1 MPPSREYS
9 NKDIIK
15 AIAGI
20 KEDGLLSF
28 RDAEDLFNVP
38 VATIK
43 RKTKK

>member
-9 NKDIIK
+9 NEDIIK
-15 AIAGI
+15 ATAGI
-20 KEDGLLSF
+20 KDGLSF
-28 RDAEDLFNVP
+28 RDEEDLFNVP